1 MANYVKF
8 RRGTPQA
15 YANLAFNGGYNDDT
29 LYFICE
35 EDADDG
41 VLYLGAK
48 QISGGEI
55 SNFSIGDLED
65 IVVKE
70 IGDKQILAYDDDIK
84 AWVNVDYRNIIE
96 EFVGTTDTSTG
107 VSGLVPAVL
116 EKDIGNT
123 NLFLRSDGSWAEVSI
138 GQIDDVNIF
147 SVENIL
153 KSNHID
159 LINEA
164 TEDID
169 NIKIGDIFI
178 IKDCIFDNKY

>member
-55 SNFSIGDLED
+55 SDFSIGDLED

-70 IGDKQILAYDDDIK
+70 IGDKQILAYDNSIK
-84 AWVNVDYRNIIE
+84 SWVNVDYRSIIE
-96 EFVGTTDTSTG
+96 EFVGTTSTSTG
-107 VSGLVPAVL
+107 MSGLVPAVL
-116 EKDIGNT
+116 EADKGKT
-123 NLFLRSDGSWAEVSI
+123 NLFLRSDGAWAEISV
-138 GQIDDVNIF
+138 GQVVDSNVF
-147 SVENIL
+147 SVENTL
-153 KSNHID
+153 KAKHID